1 MSLGISHYDDPPP
14 DRIDDLGALR
24 DADRFRY
31 ANHLEAWVEVDH
43 GGNITDAGYT
53 GGGMMG
59 ATTLRL
65 RGSSVTIPA
74 VAFPDLR
81 PEPLIEDC
89 RAVFTQTA
97 GGRTGAPMPRRVDR
111 PPFVQITAPTAWTT
125 LRLVLEA
132 NGSSRFEVV
141 GASPFP
147 RHWIYDQE
155 GRLVAKSGTTD
166 YTTWSREHFGANT
179 PWGDTDS
186 PALITEVETAL
197 ERELSLRIM
206 REGDLPTIRRL
217 AAGDTLISQ
226 GEESNELYLVLDGV
240 LTVSVD
246 GEDLAEVGP
255 GVIVGERAA
264 LEAGVRTSTL
274 TAVTRVKVAVARHEK
289 IDPAKLRRL
298 AAGHRREESAT

>member
-1 MSLGISHYDDPPP
+1 
-14 DRIDDLGALR
+14 
-24 DADRFRY
+24 
-31 ANHLEAWVEVDH
+31 
-43 GGNITDAGYT
+43 
-53 GGGMMG
+53 
-59 ATTLRL
+59 
-65 RGSSVTIPA
+65 
-74 VAFPDLR
+74 
-81 PEPLIEDC
+81 
-89 RAVFTQTA
+89 
-97 GGRTGAPMPRRVDR
+97 
-111 PPFVQITAPTAWTT
+111 
-125 LRLVLEA
+125 
-132 NGSSRFEVV
+132 VV

-179 PWGDTDS
+179 PWGDIDS

-246 GEDLAEVGP
+246 GQDLAEVGP